1 MADAEL
7 KVRIDAEIKG
17 FSTALKQGERELS
30 GFSTKVNSELN
41 KTAAAAASASAKL
54 GGSVAQGTDRA
65 AFALT
70 NLGRVAQDAP
80 FGFIGIQNNLNP
92 LLESFQQLK
101 QSTGTTGSALK
112 ALGQSLIG
120 PAGIGVALSVVS
132 AGILFYQEYQRK
144 ANKETKVAVDANK
157 ELADS
162 ILSIDD
168 VRNKGLANASKE
180 ISSFETL
187 YKSTQNANV
196 PLKEK
201 LKIAKELI
209 DRYPKYLD
217 GFTAEE
223 IIAGKAASQYERLTN
238 AILAKGYAQAAEE
251 NRQKLINQQL
261 QARVDITK
269 EQNKLTKNQ
278 ADLDKRTRQKEA
290 TLDIQGQTAIGNII
304 APIQKEVDK
313 NIAKINELNKVF
325 NNATSEIT
333 ILDNVTQD
341 LVKTFGSE
349 VLFDPE
355 KPRKLKENVKSV
367 NDILKELDTNFK
379 KISASVDITFGDANK
394 EKIKAIAGAIDK
406 LIESGV
412 KGDNPIIKR
421 LQNQISELKP
431 ENLDKDGKLKNAL
444 TILGSQIN
452 QTVSGAVSGGI
463 VTPVN
468 IAPKLI
474 QPFNEWGNYV
484 NETLLPSLQGG
495 FQNFFDDILKN
506 GTFSFQ
512 ALGSAILK
520 TLGSVL
526 ASETA
531 KGFLSLFRVS
541 KGQDFTD
548 AKKEGGLF
556 NALLG
561 AGGLFGKKAAAG
573 GTAAAA
579 AGGTAATGGLL
590 LPILGGLAAG
600 GIIASLFKKK
610 QKAPTPAVSTTTT
623 SSPATS
629 GVDFG
634 GGSVVFQISGTN
646 LIGVLNRA
654 GQKLQRY
661 GG

>member
-41 KTAAAAASASAKL
+41 KTAAAAAAASAKL

-92 LLESFQQLK
+92 LLESFQRLK
-101 QSTGTTGSALK
+101 AETGTTGGALK

-120 PAGIGVALSVVS
+120 PAGLGLALSVVG

-269 EQNKLTKNQ
+269 EQNELTKNQ
-278 ADLDKRTRQKEA
+278 ANLDKRTRQKEA

-379 KISASVDITFGDANK
+379 KISASVDITFGDASK

-431 ENLDKDGKLKNAL
+431 ENLDKDGNLKNAL

-452 QTVSGAVSGGI
+452 QTINGALNGAPV
-463 VTPVN
+463 VPVN
-468 IAPKLI
+468 IVPKLK
-474 QPFNEWGNYV
+474 QPFSEWGNYV
-484 NETLLPSLQGG
+484 NETLLPSLQGS
-495 FQNFFDDILKN
+495 FQTFFDDILKN

-512 ALGSAILK
+512 ALGKAILN

-531 KGFLSLFRVS
+531 KGFLSLFKVS

-548 AKKEGGLF
+548 SKKSGGLF
-556 NALLG
+556 SALLG

-590 LPILGGLAAG
+590 LPILGGLAVG

-610 QKAPTPAVSTTTT
+610 PKAPTPAISTTSTT
-623 SSPATS
+623 SGSAS

-634 GGSVVFQISGTN
+634 SGTVVFQISGAN